1 MMLNMNNKLNSADFS
16 DTDKIYMSR
25 AVELAKKGRFT
36 TSPNP
41 NVGCVIVRNNT
52 IVGEGFHKQ
61 AGLAHAEVNALA
73 MAGDKANDATC
84 YVTLEP
90 CSHYGRTP
98 PCALA
103 LTQAGVKR
111 VVVAMADPNPKVA
124 GRGIRILNDA
134 GIEVNVGLL
143 EEQAQHL
150 NRGFIKRMQSRQ
162 PRVTVK
168 LAASLDGK
176 SALQNGQ
183 SQWIT
188 GAKARIDVQYYR
200 ALHSAILTGSG
211 TVIADDPSLNV
222 RYSELQQADGFS
234 GELDEHSVRQP
245 VRIILDSNNRL
256 TLNERLFT
264 LPGKV
269 LLVSLNARDDLHNK
283 QCRADIEQLICAD
296 DGAGHID
303 LKDLLLR
310 LNDYEINDL
319 WVEAGAKLSGALF
332 KSNLVDEFILY
343 QAPKLMGD
351 LARNLVNLPNFSKM
365 DDVVQLTL
373 QDVAIIGTDIRI
385 ISNRD

>member
-1 MMLNMNNKLNSADFS
+1 MTTACFS
-16 DTDKIYMSR
+16 DLDKHYMSR
-25 AVELAKKGRFT
+25 AIELAKKGRFT

-41 NVGCVIVRNNT
+41 NVGCVIVNNNR
-52 IVGEGFHKQ
+52 IVGEGFHKK
-61 AGLAHAEVNALA
+61 AGLPHAEVNALA
-73 MAGDKANDATC
+73 MAAEKADGATC

-103 LTQAGVKR
+103 LTKAGVKR
-111 VVVAMADPNPKVA
+111 MVIAMVDPNPKVA
-124 GRGIRILNDA
+124 GRGIRILLDA
-134 GIEVNVGLL
+134 GIRVDVGLL
-143 EEQAQHL
+143 ENQARNL

-176 SALQNGQ
+176 TALQNGN

-188 GAKARIDVQYYR
+188 GPEARIDVQYYR
-200 ALHSAILTGSG
+200 AQHAAILTGSG

-222 RYSELQQADGFS
+222 RYGELQQADGFA
-234 GELDEHSVRQP
+234 DEIDENSVRQP
-245 VRIILDSNNRL
+245 VRVILDSNNRL

-264 LPGKV
+264 LAGKV
-269 LLVSLNARDDLHNK
+269 LLVSLVARDDLHNK
-283 QCRADIEQLICAD
+283 QFTADVEQLICDD
-296 DGAGHID
+296 DGTGRVD
-303 LKDLLLR
+303 LKDLLMR

-319 WVEAGAKLSGALF
+319 WVEAGAQLSGELF
-332 KSNLVDEFILY
+332 KNNLVDEFILY

-373 QDVAIIGTDIRI
+373 QDVAIIGNDIRI

>member
-1 MMLNMNNKLNSADFS
+1 MNTSCFS
-16 DTDKIYMSR
+16 DSDKHYMSR
-25 AVELAKKGRFT
+25 AIELAKKGRFT

-41 NVGCVIVRNNT
+41 NVGCVIVNNNR
-52 IVGEGFHKQ
+52 IVGEGFHKK
-61 AGLAHAEVNALA
+61 AGLPHAEVNALA
-73 MAGDKANDATC
+73 MAAEEAAGATC

-111 VVVAMADPNPKVA
+111 VVIAMVDPNPKVA
-124 GRGIRILNDA
+124 SRGIRILNDA
-134 GIEVNVGLL
+134 GIQVDVGLL
-143 EEQAQHL
+143 EDKAQGL
-150 NRGFIKRMQSRQ
+150 NRGFIKRMQSKQ

-176 SALQNGQ
+176 TALQNGQ

-188 GAKARIDVQYYR
+188 GPKARIDVQYYR
-200 ALHSAILTGSG
+200 AQHSAILTGSG

-234 GELDEHSVRQP
+234 DEVDESSVRQP

-264 LPGKV
+264 LSGKV
-269 LLVSLNARDDLHNK
+269 LLVSLAVRDDLHNK
-283 QCRADIEQLICAD
+283 EFTADVEQLICAD
-296 DGAGHID
+296 DGFGRID
-303 LKDLLLR
+303 LKELLTR
-310 LNDYEINDL
+310 LADYEINDL
-319 WVEAGAKLSGALF
+319 WVEAGAKLSGELF
-332 KSNLVDEFILY
+332 KNNLVDEFILY

-373 QDVAIIGTDIRI
+373 QDVAVIGNDIRI